1 MAARTLIRPAG
12 FVIAGMFFL
21 FPFIAVSC
29 EVPGGYGRAA
39 PGGTTVY
46 TGLDLAVGGEP
57 DVEPDSKER
66 EGPSQAL
73 DPQPLAILAL
83 LVIAGGIVLTLTVND
98 TLRRRAA
105 AALTAGGAALL
116 VVTNQLT
123 VQTLLQHRVP
133 SGKDYVNGAEGF
145 GLCLFTLLLT
155 MGLNSI
161 GWIRSASRR

>member
-1 MAARTLIRPAG
+1 VAARTLIRPAG

-21 FPFIAVSC
+21 FPFITVSC
-29 EVPGGYGRAA
+29 EVPGGFGRAA

-46 TGLDLAVGGEP
+46 TGINLAVGGEP
-57 DVEPDSKER
+57 DIEPDGKER

-83 LVIAGGIVLTLTVND
+83 LAIGGGVVLTVKVKD
-98 TLRRRAA
+98 TLHRRAA
-105 AALTAGGAALL
+105 AAITAGGAALL
-116 VVTNQLT
+116 LVTNQLT
-123 VQTLLQHRVP
+123 VQTLLQQRVP
-133 SGKDYVNGAEGF
+133 SGKDYVNSAEGF

-161 GWIRSASRR
+161 GWLRSAPRR